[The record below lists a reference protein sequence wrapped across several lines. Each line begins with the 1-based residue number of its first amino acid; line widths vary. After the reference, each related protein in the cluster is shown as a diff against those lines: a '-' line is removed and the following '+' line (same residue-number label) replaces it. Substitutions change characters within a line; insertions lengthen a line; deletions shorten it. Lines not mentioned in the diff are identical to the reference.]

1 MESAFR
7 KEQYMSKRTGEKVSK
22 VDYRLLYKRRIVDF
36 LETIKDSKQ
45 TISQMNKSMEKLFS
59 MGDYVLPVCI
69 SKLKENDATLAPVIC
84 YALEFA
90 DDYTVIE
97 PLLDIL
103 KMYNISDQIKARI
116 LTVLS
121 HYGIDARDLPL
132 DIIIKD
138 FDKIAV
144 ESLEDML
151 DDIDNDY
158 FLIPYILDDLEE
170 FTPQM
175 KVIYVKDIGNLR
187 NEKAINLLEILVMT
201 DDVLVAQEAARALGK
216 IKSSK
221 SLNTLNRLSK
231 FTKNEK
237 IKDTV
242 LREARRLKF
251 CGVLPKNNV
260 HKLKLGK
267 PTKIVI
273 SSIDGLGNRALWFA
287 WNNPIRKDKLVTMNL
302 LLNTETGVSD
312 CWCVSQISPE
322 YFKLSVDDLAK
333 TAIVAECDL
342 EYALCILCDALYCSH
357 KKQRKFPYQFYFWK
371 YLLEQEYNLNPENY
385 RPKLKEIPASCDKMS
400 IQKTFE
406 LFNYNIFQDWF
417 ISDPRVYDYADC
429 FKSKYGYSL
438 KKMPY
443 KKMDFIFS
451 NFTEE
456 LIKPRVKT
464 LKRMLKLTADF
475 AEKLGQREIAQV
487 TLVAAE
493 SLELTQLCYHP
504 FIRRMIIES
513 LKVAIINMKNGFD
526 MRLTP
531 EAFYEF

>member
-1 MESAFR
+1 
-7 KEQYMSKRTGEKVSK
+7 MSKRIGEKVPK
-22 VDYRLLYKRRIVDF
+22 VDYRLLYKRRVIDF

-59 MGDYVLPVCI
+59 MGDYVIPVCI
-69 SKLKENDATLAPVIC
+69 SKLKENDETLAPVIC

-90 DDYTVIE
+90 DDYAVIE
-97 PLLDIL
+97 PLLDVL
-103 KMYNISDQIKARI
+103 KMSNVSDQVKARI

-121 HYGIDARDLPL
+121 HYGIDVRDLPL
-132 DIIIKD
+132 DIIIRD

-170 FTPQM
+170 FTTEM
-175 KVIYVKDIGNLR
+175 KVIYVRDIGNLR
-187 NEKAINLLEILVMT
+187 NEKAIALLEVLVMT

-216 IKSSK
+216 IKSSR
-221 SLNTLNRLSK
+221 SLDTLNRLSN
-231 FTKNEK
+231 FIKNEK
-237 IKDTV
+237 IKNIV
-242 LREARRLKF
+242 LREARRLRF
-251 CGVLPKNNV
+251 CGILPKNNV
-260 HKLKLGK
+260 HKVKLGK
-267 PTKIVI
+267 PTKIII

-287 WNNPIRKDKLVTMNL
+287 WNSPILQGKLITMNL

-312 CWCVSQISPE
+312 CWCISQISPE
-322 YFKLSVDDLAK
+322 NFKLSIEDLAK
-333 TAIVAECDL
+333 TTIVAECDL
-342 EYALCILCDALYCSH
+342 EYAIYMLRDALYYNH
-357 KKQRKFPYQFYFWK
+357 KKQREFPYQFYFWK
-371 YLLEQEYNLNPENY
+371 YLLTQEYDLYPENY
-385 RPKLKEIPASCDKMS
+385 RPKLDKILASCDKLN

-417 ISDPRVYDYADC
+417 ISDPRVYDYADN

-456 LIKPRVKT
+456 LIRPRLKT

-475 AEKLGQREIAQV
+475 AEKLGQRQLAQI

-493 SLELTQLCYHP
+493 SLDLTQLCYHP

-513 LKVAIINMKNGFD
+513 LKVAIINMQNGFD